1 MRCEIKNKF
10 RGPSL
15 KEFQHD
21 LLEFQ
26 SNSSFKFSVQ
36 ELLNENDFNVID
48 FAKHL
53 SVQKNS
59 FKIQNNSLLVI
70 NDLFNSAIDE
80 YVVDYITPLYVTKV
94 IEKWIQDELL
104 IYSSEGYK
112 PKSAISSDDLPNDT
126 GVDSI
131 TTILL
136 ANMMRSGRD
145 FLKVQL

>member
-1 MRCEIKNKF
+1 M
-10 RGPSL
+10 
-15 KEFQHD
+15 
-21 LLEFQ
+21 EFQ

-112 PKSAISSDDLPNDT
+112 LKSAISSDDLPNDT